1 MKWCAFW
8 LQNGLSYQ
16 QTLHLVCINEYS
28 DMQEKKIMT
37 LPLGQGSG
45 VSDLDFSTGKKAG
58 NPLQQIT
65 SACSFP
71 LFQSLEDRSY
81 FVFLALNEAT
91 NAVAMP

>member
-1 MKWCAFW
+1 MSTVTCKK
-8 LQNGLSYQ
+8 
-16 QTLHLVCINEYS
+16 
-28 DMQEKKIMT
+28 KKIMT